1 MLRPLDIAMIA
12 ALIAAGSWT
21 FKVKHDSEVAME
33 RVAKLE
39 RQIAAEREA
48 MDLLRAD
55 WSLLTSPDRLQ
66 ALSRRHNAELN
77 LTPIDPARVLDF
89 DDIPFKPARTEPA
102 ASGFA
107 GRVSPRLDTDLKS
120 ITGSVDAG
128 EASAPARIE
137 DLIGTGED
145 R

>member
-48 MDLLRAD
+48 IDLLRAD

-66 ALSRRHNAELN
+66 ALSERHGDELQ
-77 LTPIDPARVLDF
+77 LTPIDPGRILSI
-89 DDIPFKPARTEPA
+89 DDIPFKPRSQQSP

-107 GRVSPRLDTDLKS
+107 GTALPRLDADLDS
-120 ITGSVDAG
+120 VTGSVGGGQVASPDGSG
-128 EASAPARIE
+128 EAR
-137 DLIGTGED
+137 
-145 R
+145 